1 MRVPRILF
9 RTRSPF
15 PTIARMR
22 YACAIVLACAVSAS
36 AEICADC
43 SADKLC
49 ARHLE
54 EDKAA
59 AKTFQ
64 KEMGHPDPEARK
76 TALEAFAAGCRLH
89 SNCRPPANA
98 QLLGIALKDPSPALR
113 ALAAKLL
120 GEQHGPTAAKL
131 LEKEV
136 EPLVKRLGKEPK
148 NEKEDQAWLDDLD
161 VMSGICEG
169 LGILAVPEA
178 GPAMAKVLESNRL
191 KVLTVASKHLA
202 TIRSK
207 VLVPALIDTID
218 KVRKTGP
225 TADGRDAAYLGLMT
239 AWEKLTNSGVK
250 LPVPGDAAE
259 ATRFVSECKA
269 WWKANEKT
277 WK

>member
-1 MRVPRILF
+1 MRFAPALL
-9 RTRSPF
+9 
-15 PTIARMR
+15 
-22 YACAIVLACAVSAS
+22 LACALSARADTC
-36 AEICADC
+36 AEC
-43 SADKLC
+43 SSDKLC
-49 ARHLE
+49 ARHTE

-59 AKTFQ
+59 ARSFQ

-76 TALEAFAAGCRLH
+76 AALEAFAANCRLH
-89 SNCRPPANA
+89 NNCQPPANA
-98 QLLGIALKDPSPALR
+98 QILGIALKDSSPAVR
-113 ALAAKLL
+113 AAAAKLM

-148 NEKEDQAWLDDLD
+148 NEKEDLVWLADFDCL
-161 VMSGICEG
+161 SAICEG

-178 GPAMAKVLESNRL
+178 GPAMVKVLDSNRL
-191 KVLTVASKHLA
+191 KVLTVAAKHLV

-207 VLVPALIDTID
+207 VLVPALIAAID
-218 KVRKTGP
+218 RVRTTGP
-225 TADGRDAAYLGLMT
+225 GADGRDAAYLGLMT

-250 LPVPGDAAE
+250 LPAPGDVSE
-259 ATRFVSECKA
+259 ASRFVADCKA